1 MTTLRLIP
9 TNLTG
14 TVHIPSSKSM
24 GHREIICAALAQGES
39 TVGNISMSKDIAAT
53 IAGMRALGASFAPL
67 AKEGERAA
75 FKVLGAAPHVV
86 KNIIDCGESGSTLRF
101 LLPVG
106 ALCKEKLTFLG
117 SGKLPTRPLEPY
129 YNIFNQQGLLY
140 KPFSETVNLPLTL
153 EGPLQAGSYTLP
165 GDVSSQ
171 FISGLLFALPLLK
184 EDSSLEIT
192 GKLESQ
198 SYVEMTLGAL
208 HKYGIVIEH
217 DHYRSYRIP
226 GGQQYK
232 PCHAQVEGDFSQI
245 AFWLV
250 AGTLGG
256 GITATGMN
264 MDSLQGDKAILNL
277 LQQFRGNLTLEGDR
291 VRVEPAAT
299 TGTVID
305 AADCPDLIPV
315 LTVLA
320 AVSTGHTEI
329 INAGRLRIK
338 ECDRLAAMATSL
350 NKIGAQI
357 VEKPEG
363 LSIEGVKHFTGGTLD
378 CWNDH
383 RIAMSLA
390 VASIKCTEP
399 LILTGTECVKK
410 SYPDFWQDFA
420 HLGGRYE

>member
-1 MTTLRLIP
+1 MTTLRLTP

-53 IAGMRALGASFAPL
+53 IAGMTALGASFTPL
-67 AKEGERAA
+67 AKAGERAA
-75 FKVLGAAPHVV
+75 FQITGALPHVV
-86 KNIIDCGESGSTLRF
+86 DNIIDCGESGSTLRF
-101 LLPVG
+101 LVPLG
-106 ALCKEKLTFLG
+106 AICQEPLTFLG

-129 YNIFNQQGLLY
+129 YNIFKQQGLSY
-140 KPFSETVNLPLTL
+140 KPYTETVNLPLTL
-153 EGPLQAGSYTLP
+153 QGPLQSGSYTLP

-171 FISGLLFALPLLK
+171 FISGLLFALPLLQG
-184 EDSSLEIT
+184 DSSLEIT

-198 SYVEMTLGAL
+198 SYIEMTLGAL
-208 HKYGIVIEH
+208 RKYGVVIEH
-217 DHYRSYRIP
+217 DNYRHYSIS

-232 PCHAQVEGDFSQI
+232 PCQAQVEGDFSQI

-250 AGTLGG
+250 AGTLGKT
-256 GITATGMN
+256 ITATGMN
-264 MDSLQGDKAILNL
+264 MASLQGDKAILNL
-277 LQQFRGNLTLEGDR
+277 LQQFSGALTIEEGS
-291 VRVEPAAT
+291 VTAQPTAT

-305 AADCPDLIPV
+305 ATDCPDLIPV

-320 AVSTGHTEI
+320 AVSKGHTEI
-329 INAGRLRIK
+329 VNAGRLRIK

-350 NKIGAQI
+350 NKLGAKI

-363 LSIEGVKHFTGGTLD
+363 LSIEGVRHFTGGTLD